1 MDKRKNKSLQTTFKD
16 IENDRISYFDS
27 IQTGPMEE
35 EILQEFYFDPD
46 RFKEYLKEREWDH
59 LQDKK
64 YK

>member
-16 IENDRISYFDS
+16 IENERISYFDS

-46 RFKEYLKEREWDH
+46 RFKEYLKERELDQ

>member
-46 RFKEYLKEREWDH
+46 RFKEYLKERELNH

>member
-46 RFKEYLKEREWDH
+46 RFKEYLKERELDQ

>member
-46 RFKEYLKEREWDH
+46 RFKEYLKERELDQ

-64 YK
+64 FK

>member
-16 IENDRISYFDS
+16 IENERTSYFDS

-46 RFKEYLKEREWDH
+46 RFKEYLKERELDQ